1 MASYND
7 ITGDPLVSRPG
18 LSDEGKKNWDNIFP
32 PKKKERYVP
41 PPLPA
46 ELASTKPAANKL
58 VEHWTEADEKRL
70 EVIGQN
76 GNIGYEG
83 TDIEG
88 VSSGM
93 PQTNTSSKNS

>member
-7 ITGDPLVSRPG
+7 ITGDPLISRPG

-76 GNIGYEG
+76 GNIGYKDS
-83 TDIEG
+83 DIEG
-88 VSSGM
+88 VLSAASN
-93 PQTNTSSKNS
+93 TNASSKNS

>member
-7 ITGDPLVSRPG
+7 ITGDALVSRPG

-46 ELASTKPAANKL
+46 ELASTKPATNQL
-58 VEHWTEADEKRL
+58 MEHWTEADEKRL
-70 EVIGQN
+70 EIIGQN
-76 GNIGYEG
+76 GNIGYDS
-83 TDIEG
+83 TDD
-88 VSSGM
+88 S
-93 PQTNTSSKNS
+93 TTSSED